1 MIAADT
7 VILMLLT
14 AIVFVVGL
22 ILWRAAEAKTYDPD
36 AVDHSVS
43 YDPKHD
49 HFGPDHAKKFQ
60 QTAKTTPKAA
70 SHAVP
75 HAVPHAVAAKAATQ
89 AVTSSEEPW
98 DAHLIRT
105 EPVQLKQAEL
115 SVEESAEE
123 RERRAESDRRSDTD
137 RRAQERRTTVTRRAV
152 PANS

>member
-14 AIVFVVGL
+14 AIVLVVGL

-36 AVDHSVS
+36 AVDHSAS

-49 HFGPDHAKKFQ
+49 HFGPDHAKKFR
-60 QTAKTTPKAA
+60 QTARAAPKAA
-70 SHAVP
+70 
-75 HAVPHAVAAKAATQ
+75 PHAVAATAATQ

-105 EPVQLKQAEL
+105 EQLQLKQAEV

-123 RERRAESDRRSDTD
+123 RERRAESDRRNDTD
-137 RRAQERRTTVTRRAV
+137 RRAQERRTTARRAA
-152 PANS
+152 PAENS